1 MLRAMAFLI
10 STVFFLVIYTQ
21 IVAPAIEQVSN
32 SVQSVSA
39 PGISFQLID
48 TALFVGLPLVLLGG
62 TIVVMFVIATGLRGT
77 SLR

>member
-1 MLRAMAFLI
+1 MLRAMAFLV

-21 IVAPAIEQVSN
+21 LVAPALETVST

-39 PGISFQLID
+39 PGISFDLID
-48 TALFVGLPLVLLGG
+48 TALFVGLPLILLGG
-62 TIVVMFVIATGLRGT
+62 TIVVMFVVATGLRGT